1 MRHSGSVSQKTRVAV
16 LCGGWSSERE
26 VSQKSGA
33 AVIAAL
39 QRKGYDA
46 IEVDPVKDL
55 TRFAGQLIAAR
66 PDVIF
71 NALHGTGGE
80 DGVIAGALEM
90 TGIPYTHSD
99 CRTSAIAMDKKITK
113 IIAASLGITIAADKI
128 MKRHELKSGHP
139 FLPPYVVKPL
149 NEGSSVGV
157 SIIHNSQEEALKGD
171 ENAELMVERFIPGD
185 ELTVGVIDTENGA
198 EILGIT
204 KLQPKS
210 MFYDYRAKYTDGM
223 TAHIVNPA
231 MPANVT
237 EALKDAALKIHKA
250 LGCRDVSRSDFRYN
264 PADGVVFLEVNTH
277 PGMTDLSLV
286 PEQAAAKGLAFDDLV
301 VTIIEKA
308 LQRGDMQRDA
318 LSDQTDAAENVT
330 VEKEASSMNA

>member
-26 VSQKSGA
+26 VSLKSGA
-33 AVIAAL
+33 AVIDAL
-39 QRKGYDA
+39 NRKGYDA
-46 IEVDPVKDL
+46 IALDPVKDL
-55 TRFAGQLIAAR
+55 TRFSAQLISAR

-80 DGVIAGALEM
+80 DGILAGALEM

-113 IIAASLGITIAADKI
+113 IIAASLGIVVAEDKI
-128 MKRHELKSGHP
+128 MPRHELKSGHP

-157 SIIHNSQEEALKGD
+157 SIVHNSMDEALKGD
-171 ENAELMVERFIPGD
+171 ADTLVMVEKFIPGD
-185 ELTVGVIDTENGA
+185 ELTVGVIDTENGP

-237 EALKDAALKIHKA
+237 DALKQAALTIHTA

-264 PADGVVFLEVNTH
+264 PTDGVVFLEVNTH

-286 PEQAAAKGLAFDDLV
+286 PEQAVAKGIAFDDLV

-308 LQRGDMQRDA
+308 LTRRVA
-318 LSDQTDAAENVT
+318 PVAEDTN
-330 VEKEASSMNA
+330 EASRIDA